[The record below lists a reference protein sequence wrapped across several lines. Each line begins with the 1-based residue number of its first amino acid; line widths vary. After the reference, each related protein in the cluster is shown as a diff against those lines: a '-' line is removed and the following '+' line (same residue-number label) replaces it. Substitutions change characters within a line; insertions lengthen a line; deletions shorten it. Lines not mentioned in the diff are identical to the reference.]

1 MFDVTC
7 HPNHLTESKRHAS
20 RKGRASSRRAPAA
33 VDRTSRRLRR
43 VGGEAREQIMTALA
57 PLPWVEK
64 YRPKTVS
71 EVSHQGEV
79 VSSLRKSIE
88 QKSLPH
94 LIFYG
99 PPGTGKTSTI
109 LAAARDLFGADY
121 RSRVMELNASDERG
135 IAVVRTKI
143 KAFAQLAVGAREAG
157 PNSPPPYKLIV
168 LDEAD
173 SMTTDAQSALRRTME
188 TYSKVTRFC
197 IICNYISRLIPP
209 IASRCAKFRFK
220 PLPEEAMVARL
231 THISEQEGVDIAPDA
246 LGEMMR
252 LTEGDMRRA
261 IQMLQSLHQLHG
273 GRIEPQVVRDISGAL
288 PTTTVSR
295 VFAVCRTQNFDEM
308 TKLVEELIA
317 DGYPAAQL
325 ATQMLEALLTGEGE
339 AKLHSAQKAKI
350 SIKIAEVDKALVDGA
365 DEYLQLTALLAD
377 TMAALRMK
385 VPAA

>member
-1 MFDVTC
+1 
-7 HPNHLTESKRHAS
+7 
-20 RKGRASSRRAPAA
+20 
-33 VDRTSRRLRR
+33 
-43 VGGEAREQIMTALA
+43 MTALA

-246 LGEMMR
+246 LSEMMR

-325 ATQMLEALLTGEGE
+325 ASQMLEALLTGEGE